1 MFLIQLVGEMLV
13 LMSRTLHLH
22 HLLKQGWR
30 LWWRLESSVWLCDT
44 EIYSTGFQGGMDS
57 FHLCHSIPPG
67 LSHLFLWHSLKAWP
81 QKRTLWTMGLFP
93 YSAFSDLLNSCS
105 SIVQLV
111 HSPPSQAPRSQASW
125 EFTLNIC
132 LTAQEPHIPVL
143 HSTTSE
149 SDPGSFSGTLTCT
162 CCGSPSHLR
171 ARGTF
176 IDIHSKT
183 SLACSER
190 GGFKRKYFSLS
201 PRFISELKRKSWIAR
216 SSFSK
221 HLLLDVK

>member
-1 MFLIQLVGEMLV
+1 MLV

-22 HLLKQGWR
+22 HLLKQGLR

-44 EIYSTGFQGGMDS
+44 EIYSTGFQGGLDS

-93 YSAFSDLLNSCS
+93 YSAFSDPLNSCS
-105 SIVQLV
+105 SILQLLL
-111 HSPPSQAPRSQASW
+111 SPPSQAPRSQASW

-132 LTAQEPHIPVL
+132 LMHR
-143 HSTTSE
+143 
-149 SDPGSFSGTLTCT
+149 
-162 CCGSPSHLR
+162 SP
-171 ARGTF
+171 
-176 IDIHSKT
+176 T
-183 SLACSER
+183 SLCCPPPFWKWPWLLLWHTDLYLLWLSFTSACHRDIYRHAFKDFSTYSER
-190 GGFKRKYFSLS
+190 GGFRRKYFSLS